1 MRLFGRITGGM
12 FPILLLVLAGTAQS
26 FGQSK
31 PGEGTAQVPTIKVR
45 TKLVLIPAVVADAK
59 GNRVTDL
66 KRKSLWYCR
75 MERGK
80 RSSCL
85 TT

>member
-1 MRLFGRITGGM
+1 M

-66 KRKSLWYCR
+66 KK
-75 MERGK
+75 EEFVVG
-80 RSSCL
+80 CL
-85 TT
+85 FVEHRIIAR